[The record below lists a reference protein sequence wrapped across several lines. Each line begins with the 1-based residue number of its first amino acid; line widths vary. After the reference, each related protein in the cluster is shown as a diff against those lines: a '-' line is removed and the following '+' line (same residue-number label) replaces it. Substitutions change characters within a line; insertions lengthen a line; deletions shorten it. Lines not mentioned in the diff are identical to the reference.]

1 MKVKLI
7 RGGRYTNP
15 VTFRGVDDLTAF
27 LSDCGYKNI
36 EMGDFLFIDFEDR
49 MMVVNKKTEEI
60 LRFIDNDWWS
70 VANYYDDYA
79 EISELSSFD
88 IKKLE
93 IQSIEII
100 FN

>member
-7 RGGRYTNP
+7 RGGRYASFA
-15 VTFRGVDDLTAF
+15 TFRGVDELTAF

-36 EMGDFLFIDFEDR
+36 EMGDFLFIDLEDR

-60 LRFIDNDWWS
+60 LHFIENDWWS
-70 VANYYDDYA
+70 VADYYDNYA
-79 EISELSSFD
+79 KISELSSFD

-93 IQSIEII
+93 IQSVEII
-100 FN
+100 F

>member
-7 RGGRYTNP
+7 HGGRDTNS

-27 LSDCGYKNI
+27 LSNCGYKNI
-36 EMGDFLFIDFEDR
+36 EMGDFLFIDFENKI
-49 MMVVNKKTEEI
+49 MVVNKKTEEI

-70 VANYYDDYA
+70 VADSYDDYA
-79 EISELSSFD
+79 KISELSSFD

>member
-7 RGGRYTNP
+7 RGGRYTNS

-49 MMVVNKKTEEI
+49 MMVVDKKTEEI
-60 LRFIDNDWWS
+60 LRFIDHDWWS
-70 VANYYDDYA
+70 VADYYDDYA
-79 EISELSSFD
+79 KISELSSFD